1 VRSERGLGATVAA
14 DPFYFR
20 ADGARLFLS
29 RYVVVAPE
37 GLGLAVDPHGVGSVA
52 TTREGGREVLRVE
65 ARDVPAHVR
74 EPGQPPIGE
83 FLPHVQVGL
92 GGDLAEVQADLADV
106 FASAT
111 RSTEELRA
119 LARDIRREAGPGA
132 SQAALARAA
141 WTRVAREILGGEE
154 SGQASEALSRGRGS
168 RLLVLQAVL
177 GELGIRARIAVA
189 RPYGAD
195 ATPRRFATYGA
206 WSHAL
211 LRIEAG
217 GETIWHD
224 PTWRVAPLGTLPSN
238 VLGVEALVLA
248 APGEP
253 LEVVRTP
260 ERPIEEDRREVTV
273 SIALRPDGS
282 ATAFGEERYTG
293 ASAAAAKAAIERLD
307 RSDRR
312 QVIEGMLARTFR
324 GIALSQAEILG
335 EDDPSAPVTLRWR
348 GEVSALARVADGSAS
363 PSTRRSCPRGSRR
376 ASRSSPPA
384 PPRSSSRRPISP
396 SSAWRSRSPRA
407 SRRRRVRPP
416 TSRPPGATSC
426 APSAWRGAPSCAR
439 SASSCGGEGFP
450 RTVIRSLPPSRQR
463 WTRCSSA
470 LRRSSAPRRAVA
482 WPRYP
487 RVLRY
492 LRLPSR
498 DPK

>member
-1 VRSERGLGATVAA
+1 MRAERGLGATVAA
-14 DPFYFR
+14 DPFFFR

-52 TTREGGREVLRVE
+52 TVREGGREVLRVE
-65 ARDVPAHVR
+65 AHDVPAHVR

-92 GGDLAEVQADLADV
+92 GGDLAEVQADLADA
-106 FASAT
+106 FAPAT

-132 SQAALARAA
+132 SPAALARAA
-141 WTRVAREILGGEE
+141 WTRVAREILGSGGEE
-154 SGQASEALSRGRGS
+154 SGQASETLSRGRGG

-177 GELGIRARIAVA
+177 GELGIRSRIALA

-195 ATPRRFATYGA
+195 ATPRRFATHGA

-224 PTWRVAPLGTLPSN
+224 PTWRVAPLGTLPSS

-253 LEVVRTP
+253 LEVARTP
-260 ERPIEEDRREVTV
+260 ERPIEEDRREVAV
-273 SIALRPDGS
+273 SVTLRPDGG
-282 ATAFGEERYTG
+282 ATASGEERYTG

-335 EDDPSAPVTLRWR
+335 EDDPAAPVTLRWR
-348 GEVSALARVADGSAS
+348 GEVSGLARVAEAGLALDA
-363 PSTRRSCPRGSRR
+363 PLLPARLAPRLAQLAARTTTLLL
-376 ASRSSPPA
+376 PA
-384 PPRSSSRRPISP
+384 PDLTVQ
-396 SSAWRSRSPRA
+396 
-407 SRRRRVRPP
+407 RVAIAVPE
-416 TSRPPGATSC
+416 GF
-426 APSAWRGAPSCAR
+426 APSAGPAAHVEAPWGDFVR
-439 SASSCGGEGFP
+439 TERVEG
-450 RTVIRSLPPSRQR
+450 RTLVREERIE
-463 WTRCSSA
+463 
-470 LRRSSAPRRAVA
+470 LRRGRVP
-482 WPRYP
+482 PDRYP
-487 RVLRY
+487 ELTTFAAAVDQVQQRPATFLRTPAGSGVAPVPAGSPVPPTP
-492 LRLPSR
+492 RP
-498 DPK
+498 